1 MRLRKKC
8 KFSTENI
15 ADLASLHE
23 DMEAI
28 LRKSVDD
35 DDPSPEEFVSKL
47 FTYFGDRPNIQ
58 NDMQPDANF
67 EKFVLFMA
75 HTHLKAT
82 TLHNVL
88 TGKEKRPEII
98 DSVKDDLEML
108 RKTKRSIESGLDRD
122 RSIGIACSKTGNRI
136 YNTLEEQITATTKSI
151 TNMVDDLVA
160 RA

>member
-35 DDPSPEEFVSKL
+35 DDSSPEEFVSKL

-58 NDMQPDANF
+58 SDMQPD
-67 EKFVLFMA
+67 FMA

-82 TLHNVL
+82 TVHNVL
-88 TGKEKRPEII
+88 TGKEKRPDVI
-98 DSVKDDLEML
+98 DSVKDDLEMI

-122 RSIGIACSKTGNRI
+122 RSVGIACSKTGSRI
-136 YNTLEEQITATTKSI
+136 YDTLEEQITATTKSI

>member
-23 DMEAI
+23 DMERI
-28 LRKSVDD
+28 LENSVRS
-35 DDPSPEEFVSKL
+35 DDPNPEEFVSKL
-47 FTYFGDRPNIQ
+47 FTYFGDRPSIQ
-58 NDMQPDANF
+58 TDMQPDASF

-82 TLHNVL
+82 TVHNVL
-88 TGKEKRPEII
+88 SGKEKRPEVI

-136 YNTLEEQITATTKSI
+136 YDTLEEQIKATNKSI
-151 TNMVDDLVA
+151 TNMVDGETA
-160 RA
+160 MA

>member
-35 DDPSPEEFVSKL
+35 DDSSPEEFVSKL

-58 NDMQPDANF
+58 SDMQPDASH

-82 TLHNVL
+82 TVHNVL
-88 TGKEKRPEII
+88 TGKEK
-98 DSVKDDLEML
+98 
-108 RKTKRSIESGLDRD
+108 
-122 RSIGIACSKTGNRI
+122 
-136 YNTLEEQITATTKSI
+136 
-151 TNMVDDLVA
+151 MV
-160 RA
+160 R